1 VTQTQHVFKSDH
13 MSTSCPIQC
22 TGWKPFP
29 TIASVNGLNKML
41 WIIFKQNLIY
51 ISLDRARRRQ
61 QQQQQFTHLHT
72 GWDVAPRKLNDQA
85 VKEQVIIEK
94 IHKISTRSKSFR
106 LLLAKGKN
114 LIVESQS
121 FS

>member
-1 VTQTQHVFKSDH
+1 
-13 MSTSCPIQC
+13 
-22 TGWKPFP
+22 
-29 TIASVNGLNKML
+29 ML

-51 ISLDRARRRQ
+51 ISLDRARRQQQQ